1 MNRSYEFAHNPQI
14 AEAEVGNQLHCA
26 LTILFI
32 NVNPTSKIHGPRE
45 FIPLSIIMFRIA
57 E

>member
-45 FIPLSIIMFRIA
+45 FKAPPCGPA
-57 E
+57 VG